1 MLNVLRQTT
10 GIHITSSTSINLRVT
25 LPSSIFA
32 DDDSSFLLRA
42 SSRRLTPLGV
52 TRNSRDHSQSFIN
65 FLATYQEP
73 ILHPKS
79 KRYKGG
85 RFIRQVKIQF
95 FPSDRTATVGY
106 MKEDS
111 RTLSSLDGAKSQ
123 SLSSSPSWLSD
134 KSTAH
139 ARRKRQCSYGLH
151 DSIIDGFR

>member
-1 MLNVLRQTT
+1 M
-10 GIHITSSTSINLRVT
+10 
-25 LPSSIFA
+25 PFSIFA

-73 ILHPKS
+73 VLHPKS

-134 KSTAH
+134 KFQKTRHLCQRHMPAGSGNVLTASMTPSLMSKRGAAH
-139 ARRKRQCSYGLH
+139 AATVGT
-151 DSIIDGFR
+151 IA